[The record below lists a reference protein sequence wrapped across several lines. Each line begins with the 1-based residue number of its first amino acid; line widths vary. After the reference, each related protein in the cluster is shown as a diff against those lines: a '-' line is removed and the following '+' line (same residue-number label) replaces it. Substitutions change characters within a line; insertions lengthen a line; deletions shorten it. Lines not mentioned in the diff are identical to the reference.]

1 MRVSPPPICSETLIL
16 LNKTSSKFPC
26 ITLVIDMIDR
36 HRSSLSNKVHHEF
49 LPKKSK
55 AVLAILFIVFF
66 SLYVFNVCTYLAKY
80 VAALKEVLCLI
91 SHKA

>member
-1 MRVSPPPICSETLIL
+1 MRVSPPPIYSEALIL

-49 LPKKSK
+49 LRKKSN

-66 SLYVFNVCTYLAKY
+66 VFNVCTYLAKY